1 MKEAFDVLQRTRETF
16 LKVIE
21 GLSIEELNT
30 IPKGF
35 KNNIVWNMNH
45 LTVTQQL
52 LCHKLSGE
60 PCLVDDEFIE
70 LYRKGTHPVHKI
82 DLELFEEQ
90 KKLFLEIPLKTKELY
105 EKGHFKNYHTY
116 MTSANVELDSFEKA
130 LQFNNFHEGIHFGS
144 ILALKKV
151 I

>member
-1 MKEAFDVLQRTRETF
+1 MKEAFDILLETRKTF
-16 LKVIE
+16 LKTIE

-60 PCLVDDEFIE
+60 ACLVEDSFIE
-70 LYRKGTHPVHKI
+70 KYRKGTHPDHKV

-90 KKLFLEIPLKTKELY
+90 KKLFLELPKKTEELLA
-105 EKGHFKNYHTY
+105 KGHFKNFHTY
-116 MTSANVELDSFEKA
+116 MTSANVELDSFETA